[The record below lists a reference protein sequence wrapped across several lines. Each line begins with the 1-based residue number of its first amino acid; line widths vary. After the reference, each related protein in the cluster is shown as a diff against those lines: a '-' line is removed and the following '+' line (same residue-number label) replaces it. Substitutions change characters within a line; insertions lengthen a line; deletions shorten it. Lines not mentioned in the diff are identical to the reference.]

1 MARLYPPLRS
11 YSIVYDLCWPS
22 LSNDAMNYGADDSCV
37 TLTIV
42 PMTRDR
48 IIRHNHYR
56 FAFSRPTMRMRIIGS
71 GVQLA
76 MVVFTENGDSVGDGG
91 VKGQCCRKW

>member
-1 MARLYPPLRS
+1 MS
-11 YSIVYDLCWPS
+11 
-22 LSNDAMNYGADDSCV
+22 SNDAMNYGADDSCV
-37 TLTIV
+37 ALTIV

-56 FAFSRPTMRMRIIGS
+56 FAFSRSTMRTRIIGS

-76 MVVFTENGDSVGDGG
+76 MAVFTENGDGAAGDGVG
-91 VKGQCCRKW
+91 VDGVRGQCCRKW